1 MTEPATM
8 QNGAPRSSG
17 VDDSNRLPDGF
28 AVQVDR
34 RVRVLGDGS
43 ALLGGSPTRLLRLAP
58 AAQGMLA
65 GGRLKVQD
73 ELSAQVART
82 LLDATVAH
90 PRPASGP
97 SHRDVTVVIPVRDN
111 SSGLRRLVASL
122 RGLRVIVVDDGS
134 SCPIEREDF
143 AGTHRDIEVLH
154 HSRSRG
160 PAAARNT
167 GLNACTT
174 DFVAFLDSDVAPR
187 RGWLEAL
194 LGHFCDP
201 TVALVAPRIVGLA
214 QTENRVA
221 RYEAVRSSL
230 DLGQREAPVLPHSTV
245 SYVPSAAII
254 CRSSAIRKVGGFDET
269 LHSGEDV
276 DLCWRLIE
284 AGDRLRYEPIALVAH
299 DHRTE
304 LRDWFARKA
313 FYGGSAA
320 PLSTR
325 HPDKT
330 APLIISGWALIAWIL
345 LSFGSRFGQLAS
357 LLIAVL
363 TGRRIAKAMR
373 SAQTSF
379 GDVFVVATY
388 GLWSAALQLASAI
401 CRHYWPVAL
410 VAAILSRRCRRVV
423 LIAAIMDGV
432 VDWLRRRGASDDDT
446 ESIGLLT
453 YLLLKRVD
461 DLAYGI
467 GLWYG
472 VAHERNVGALK
483 PQIRT

>member
-1 MTEPATM
+1 MTQA
-8 QNGAPRSSG
+8 
-17 VDDSNRLPDGF
+17 RLPDGF

-43 ALLGGSPTRLLRLAP
+43 ALLGGSPTRLLKLAP
-58 AAQGMLA
+58 AAQDMLA
-65 GGRLKVQD
+65 DGRLKVRD
-73 ELSAQVART
+73 EVSAQLART

-90 PRPASGP
+90 PRPAGGP

-111 SSGLRRLVASL
+111 ASGARRLVSSL

-134 SCPIEREDF
+134 SSPIEPEDF
-143 AGTHRDIEVLH
+143 VGAHCDIEVLRH
-154 HSRSRG
+154 AHSKG

-167 GLNACTT
+167 GLAACTT
-174 DFVAFLDSDVAPR
+174 DFVAFLDSDVVPR

-214 QTENRVA
+214 QTENLVA

-230 DLGQREAPVLPHSTV
+230 DLGQREAPVLPYSTV

-254 CRSSAIRKVGGFDET
+254 CRRSAIRDVGGFDET

-284 AGDRLRYEPIALVAH
+284 AGARLRYEPIALVAH

-304 LRDWFARKA
+304 LRDWIARKA

-320 PLSTR
+320 PLSVR

-330 APLIISGWALIAWIL
+330 APVMISGWALMAWIL
-345 LSFGSRFGQLAS
+345 MAIGS
-357 LLIAVL
+357 
-363 TGRRIAKAMR
+363 
-373 SAQTSF
+373 
-379 GDVFVVATY
+379 
-388 GLWSAALQLASAI
+388 
-401 CRHYWPVAL
+401 
-410 VAAILSRRCRRVV
+410 
-423 LIAAIMDGV
+423 
-432 VDWLRRRGASDDDT
+432 
-446 ESIGLLT
+446 SIG
-453 YLLLKRVD
+453 
-461 DLAYGI
+461 
-467 GLWYG
+467 
-472 VAHERNVGALK
+472 
-483 PQIRT
+483 

>member
-1 MTEPATM
+1 MSQP
-8 QNGAPRSSG
+8 
-17 VDDSNRLPDGF
+17 RLPDGF

-43 ALLGGSPTRLLRLAP
+43 ALLGGSPTRLLKLAP
-58 AAQGMLA
+58 AAQDMLA
-65 GGRLKVQD
+65 DGRLKVRD
-73 ELSAQVART
+73 EVTAQLART

-90 PRPASGP
+90 PRPAGGP

-111 SSGLRRLVASL
+111 ACGVRRLVSSL

-134 SCPIEREDF
+134 FRPLESEDF
-143 AGTHRDIEVLH
+143 VGAHCDVEVLR
-154 HSRSRG
+154 HSRSKG

-167 GLNACTT
+167 GLAMVTT
-174 DFVAFLDSDVAPR
+174 DFVAFMDSDVAPR

-201 TVALVAPRIVGLA
+201 TVALVAPRIIGLS
-214 QTENRVA
+214 QSENAVA
-221 RYEAVRSSL
+221 RYEAVHSSL
-230 DLGQREAPVLPHSTV
+230 DLGEREAPVLPHSTV

-254 CRSSAIRKVGGFDET
+254 CRSSAIRDVGGFDET
-269 LHSGEDV
+269 MLSGEDV

-284 AGDRLRYEPIALVAH
+284 TGARLRYEPIAQVAH

-304 LRDWFARKA
+304 LRDWLARKA

-320 PLSTR
+320 PLSAR

-330 APLIISGWALIAWIL
+330 APVVISGWALMAWIL
-345 LSFGSRFGQLAS
+345 MALGTSLTRLAS
-357 LLIAVL
+357 IVVALL

-373 SAQTSF
+373 SAETSLW
-379 GDVFVVATY
+379 DVVGIAIR
-388 GLWSAALQLASAI
+388 GLWSAALQLASAL

-410 VAAILSRRCRRVV
+410 VAAILSRHCRRVV
-423 LIAAIMDGV
+423 VIAAIVDGV
-432 VDWLRRRGASDDDT
+432 VDWLHRRDAIGEDT
-446 ESIGLLT
+446 EPIGLLT

-467 GLWYG
+467 GLWWG
-472 VAHERNVGALK
+472 VVRERNLRPLK